1 MAVKRAHKE
10 AGFTLVEILCVLA
23 LLGLTAGLVVLN
35 LPKPAPAFKVEA
47 QKLATLMNVA
57 ARQTVI
63 DGKVRGIDLTT
74 GRIDIFQYDGE
85 WIADE
90 GRDLTNITGLNLIV
104 EDQPIDL
111 AQREKL
117 KEKSD
122 LPPLIYFDATGNVT
136 PFTLELNGREES
148 YHLLPDA
155 RGRIVLEPAS

>member
-1 MAVKRAHKE
+1 LAVKRAHKE

-47 QKLATLMNVA
+47 QNLATLMNVA
-57 ARQTVI
+57 ARQSII

-74 GRIDIFQYDGE
+74 SRIDILQYNGE

-90 GRDLTNITGLNLIV
+90 GRDLTNISGLKLII

-111 AQREKL
+111 SQRDKL

-136 PFTLELNGREES
+136 SFILELNGREES
-148 YHLLPDA
+148 YNLFPDA
-155 RGRIVLEPAS
+155 RGRIILESTP

>member
-47 QKLATLMNVA
+47 QNLATLMNVA
-57 ARQTVI
+57 ARQSVI
-63 DGKVRGIDLTT
+63 DGKIRGIDLTT

-85 WIADE
+85 WVADK
-90 GRDLTNITGLNLIV
+90 GRDLTNISGLNLIV

-111 AQREKL
+111 TQRNKL

-148 YHLLPDA
+148 YNLSPDA
-155 RGRIVLEPAS
+155 RGRIILESAS